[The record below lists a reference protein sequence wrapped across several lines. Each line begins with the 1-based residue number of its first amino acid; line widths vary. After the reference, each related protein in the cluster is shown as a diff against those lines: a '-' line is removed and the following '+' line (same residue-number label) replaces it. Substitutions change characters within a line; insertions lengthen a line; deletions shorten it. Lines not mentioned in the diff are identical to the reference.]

1 MEMKLDKITVNFSS
15 QKLQAIRLLK
25 PELYD
30 GIEKML
36 QEQLDKLYVRAVPPL
51 TREYIEKKEKDDADI
66 QKGGNK

>member
-1 MEMKLDKITVNFSS
+1 MKLDKITVNFSS

-36 QEQLDKLYVRAVPPL
+36 QEQLDKLYVRAVPQS

-66 QKGGNK
+66 PKGGNK

>member
-1 MEMKLDKITVNFSS
+1 MKLDKITVNFSS

-25 PELYD
+25 PEIYD

-36 QEQLDKLYVRAVPPL
+36 QDQLDRLYIRAVPQS

-66 QKGGNK
+66 PKGGNK

>member
-1 MEMKLDKITVNFSS
+1 MKLEKITVNFSS
-15 QKLQAIRLLK
+15 LKLQAIRLLK

-36 QEQLDKLYVRAVPPL
+36 QDQLDRLYVRAVPQS
-51 TREYIEKKEKDDADI
+51 TREYISKKEQDDADI

>member
-1 MEMKLDKITVNFSS
+1 MKSEKITVNFSAE
-15 QKLQAIRLLK
+15 KLQAIRLLK

-36 QEQLDKLYVRAVPPL
+36 QDQLDRLYVRAVPQS
-51 TREYIEKKEKDDADI
+51 TREYISKKEQDDADI

>member
-1 MEMKLDKITVNFSS
+1 MKLEKITVSFSAE
-15 QKLQAIRLLK
+15 KLQAIRLLK

-36 QEQLDKLYVRAVPPL
+36 QEQLDRLYVRAVPQS
-51 TREYIEKKEKDDADI
+51 TREYISKKEQDDADI

>member
-1 MEMKLDKITVNFSS
+1 MKLDKITVNFSS

-30 GIEKML
+30 GIENML
-36 QEQLDKLYVRAVPPL
+36 QEQLDKLYVRAVPQS

-66 QKGGNK
+66 PKGGNK

>member
-1 MEMKLDKITVNFSS
+1 MKLDKITVNFSS

-36 QEQLDKLYVRAVPPL
+36 QDQLDRIYIRAVPQS

>member
-1 MEMKLDKITVNFSS
+1 MKLDKITVNFSS

-36 QEQLDKLYVRAVPPL
+36 QDQLDRLYIRAVPQS
-51 TREYIEKKEKDDADI
+51 TREYIEKKEKDDTNI